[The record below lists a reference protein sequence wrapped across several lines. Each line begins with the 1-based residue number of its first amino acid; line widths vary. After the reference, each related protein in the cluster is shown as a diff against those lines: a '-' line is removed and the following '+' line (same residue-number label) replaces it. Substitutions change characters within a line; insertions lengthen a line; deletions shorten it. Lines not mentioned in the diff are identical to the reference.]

1 MIYCYTS
8 TMNRR
13 ANSGILGGIIWI
25 FVASSVAT
33 LLLRFAYDL
42 FGRSPEGNITALI
55 YSWSS
60 VLLVPV
66 SWLDQYIT
74 LPKALPSG
82 FNIVIP
88 IAIGLYVLAGW
99 ALSALMPRSRD

>member
-1 MIYCYTS
+1 MK
-8 TMNRR
+8 RR

-42 FGRSPEGNITALI
+42 HGRSPEGKLATIL
-55 YSWSS
+55 YSWSN
-60 VLLVPV
+60 VLLIPV
-66 SWLDQYIT
+66 GWLDQYIS

-88 IAIGLYVLAGW
+88 IAIGLYVLVGW
-99 ALSALMPRSRD
+99 ALSALMPHTHD

>member
-1 MIYCYTS
+1 
-8 TMNRR
+8 MNRR

-42 FGRSPEGNITALI
+42 FDRSPEGELLTLV
-55 YSWSS
+55 YSWSN
-60 VLLVPV
+60 VLLIPV
-66 SWLDQYIT
+66 AWLDQYIN